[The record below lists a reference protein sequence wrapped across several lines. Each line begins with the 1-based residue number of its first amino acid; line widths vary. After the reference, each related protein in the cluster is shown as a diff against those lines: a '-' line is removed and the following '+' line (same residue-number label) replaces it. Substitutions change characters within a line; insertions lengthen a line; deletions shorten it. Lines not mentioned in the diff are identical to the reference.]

1 MSRQSELGSFG
12 VVGRRR
18 LLDTRLDPFC
28 YQPIWTIEI
37 AAFAWIVDE
46 IKQEQNLFQD
56 IFDIGP
62 SL

>member
-1 MSRQSELGSFG
+1 
-12 VVGRRR
+12 

-28 YQPIWTIEI
+28 YQPFWTIEI